1 MLTKP
6 LEFNKF
12 LIDTDHKNYSTINK
26 RELRKI
32 ALYFRSLRP
41 SHWIKNFLVFAP
53 PFFAAKLL
61 VDDSLLKGICLFFT
75 FSAVASCVYV
85 INDLTD
91 KNEDRMHP
99 VKKTRPIASGR
110 ISNTEALLLVVLTF
124 SLAALFCLFLPMQ
137 TIAFIAVYFVTNLL
151 YSFWLKKLVLVDIFV
166 VSIMY
171 LYRIFASEE
180 VWGIKNSHWIILC
193 TFFLA
198 LFLIS
203 AKRRAEFHSVEESSA
218 STRMVLRSYSKEFL
232 DHLMM
237 ITMTTALV
245 TYGLY
250 VISMDKPYLLYSIVF
265 VAFALFRY
273 MYLVYKRNVGQSPEQ
288 TLVRDPWIVSS
299 ILLWVIYNGFILHTF

>member
-1 MLTKP
+1 M
-6 LEFNKF
+6 
-12 LIDTDHKNYSTINK
+12 
-26 RELRKI
+26 
-32 ALYFRSLRP
+32 SLRP
-41 SHWIKNFLVFAP
+41 SHWVKNLLIFAP
-53 PFFAAKLL
+53 PFFAAKLFF
-61 VDDSLLKGICLFFT
+61 DDSFLKGLCLFFA

-91 KNEDRMHP
+91 RDEDRMHP
-99 VKKTRPIASGR
+99 VKKMRPIASR
-110 ISNTEALLLVVLTF
+110 KVSNTEALLLIVLTF
-124 SLAALFCLFLPMQ
+124 SLAALFCLFLPLK

-203 AKRRAEFHSVEESSA
+203 AKRRAEFHSVSVKESSA
-218 STRMVLRSYSKEFL
+218 SSRMVLKSYSKEFL
-232 DHLMM
+232 DHLMT
-237 ITMTTALV
+237 ITMTMSLV

-273 MYLVYKRNVGQSPEQ
+273 MYLVYSRNVGQSPEQ

-299 ILLWVIYNGFILHTF
+299 VLLWVIYNVMIL